1 MLVFN
6 SVRIASSLPIFAIRT
21 TILNLHELRSQ
32 LSQTQYTLVIALVM
46 AVMVYIGFQLAQVN
60 RDYLQQQLHME
71 QTTTQNL
78 AEENQRLVTQ
88 KNELNVQLEI
98 SQLANEALD
107 ARIREGLQRE
117 RTLNE
122 QVTFYQKVIAPELS
136 EEGFSIDGVQ
146 VAATAS
152 ENYYSLSMVLLQQT
166 RIKDTISGNLN
177 IRIIGSRE
185 GKPASI
191 PLTELLP
198 DSDEQS
204 LRYSFKYFQT
214 LSVDFRKPDNFVPER
229 IDINTTIYQYRK
241 RRGDYSHSVEWS
253 QINDLESPQESE

>member
-1 MLVFN
+1 MGLGQ
-6 SVRIASSLPIFAIRT
+6 

-32 LSQTQYTLVIALVM
+32 LSRTRYTLVIAFVM
-46 AVMVYIGFQLAQVN
+46 VVMVYVGFQLAQVN
-60 RDYLQQQLHME
+60 QDYLQQQLQME
-71 QTTTQNL
+71 QTTTRNL
-78 AEENQRLVTQ
+78 AEENRRLVTQ
-88 KNELNVQLEI
+88 KNELNVELEI
-98 SQLANEALD
+98 AKLANEALD
-107 ARIREGLQRE
+107 TRIREGLQRE
-117 RTLNE
+117 RALNE

-152 ENYYSLSMVLLQQT
+152 ENYYSLSMVLIQQT
-166 RIKDTISGNLN
+166 RIKDTISGNLS
-177 IRIIGSRE
+177 IRLIGSRD

-198 DSDEQS
+198 ESSEQP

-229 IDINTTIYQYRK
+229 IDISTTIYQYRK
-241 RRGDYSHSVEWS
+241 RRGDYSYTVDWS
-253 QINDLESPQESE
+253 QVNDLGAPQNSE